1 MLLRSK
7 RVWYQEAFQPA
18 DIWIKQGTI
27 AGVYPYGRGEQA
39 AAAEQADM
47 DAEAAVASVVDHG
60 NLRIIP
66 GLLDIH
72 THGAYGHDTNDGDAA
87 GLCHWAERLPEEGV
101 TAFLPTTVSAG
112 GEELSGAV
120 RSVKAAAVMPHGG
133 AEILGI
139 HLEGPWLSPDYRGAQ
154 PEEVL
159 GPTSIAEFRKL
170 QEEAG
175 GLIRRVTLA
184 PERDPGFQLIR
195 YCKEQGVRVSLGHS
209 GAGYQTAKAAAESGA
224 SSVTHVFNGMAP
236 FHHRAPGLA
245 CAAMDLEELYA
256 EIICDCRH
264 VAPEVIRLLFKL
276 KGPDRCMA
284 VSDSLRCKKTE
295 PGTVSFF
302 AGREVR
308 VDDKGLA
315 RFSCGTIA
323 GSTLSMNQGLR
334 NLIENCGVEVSSAIK
349 ACTVNPARYLG
360 LIGKKG
366 LVCAGYNADLV
377 VLGEDYEVLQTYCK
391 GWPSLLKKNGKSVKN
406 LQ

>member
-39 AAAEQADM
+39 ATAEQADM

-87 GLCHWAERLPEEGV
+87 RLCRWAERLPEEGV

-120 RSVKAAAVMPHGG
+120 RSVKDAASMPHGG

-139 HLEGPWLSPDYRGAQ
+139 HLEGPWISPDYRGAQ
-154 PEEVL
+154 PEEAL
-159 GPTSIAEFRKL
+159 SLASIADFRKL

-175 GLIRRVTLA
+175 GLIHRVTLA

-224 SSVTHVFNGMAP
+224 SSVTHVFNGMGP

-256 EIICDCRH
+256 EIICDGVHIHPAAVRATFQMLGADRMILISDSMRATGMPDGQYTLGGLD
-264 VAPEVIRLLFKL
+264 VAVAGNRATL
-276 KGPDRCMA
+276 
-284 VSDSLRCKKTE
+284 VSDGAL
-295 PGTVSFF
+295 
-302 AGREVR
+302 
-308 VDDKGLA
+308 
-315 RFSCGTIA
+315 A
-323 GSTLSMNQGLR
+323 GSVT
-334 NLIENCGVEVSSAIK
+334 NLMDCMRTAVKEMQIPLEIAV
-349 ACTVNPARYLG
+349 ACATMNPAKSLG
-360 LIGKKG
+360 IYDQYGSITPGKK
-366 LVCAGYNADLV
+366 ADLV
-377 VLGEDYEVLQTYCK
+377 
-391 GWPSLLKKNGKSVKN
+391 LLDEN
-406 LQ
+406 LELKAVFKDGIRLEI